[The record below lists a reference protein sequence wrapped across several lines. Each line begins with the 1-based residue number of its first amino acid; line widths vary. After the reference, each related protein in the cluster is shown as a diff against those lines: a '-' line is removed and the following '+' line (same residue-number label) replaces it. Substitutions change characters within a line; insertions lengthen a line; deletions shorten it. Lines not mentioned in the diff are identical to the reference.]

1 MSQLWRVIRQSRLVV
16 RLQLIVAT
24 SLLCLLVL
32 GGLAVVESYYLMLD
46 ARVGKLRAIS
56 HVWSLR
62 HLAEVSVEQQEPIA
76 STKDRE

>member
-56 HVWSLR
+56 HV
-62 HLAEVSVEQQEPIA
+62 
-76 STKDRE
+76 